1 MPAGGPARRQAI
13 RLMIT
18 LALERVYEPRFDT
31 AEMFTAMRQMHAD
44 GRYSPKASGI
54 PSAATTLKRV
64 GDLSSLGQ
72 FMRGHPLLER
82 HPDGVTNNKAG
93 DGSRQR
99 VQLWRVRQK

>member
-1 MPAGGPARRQAI
+1 VPAGGPARRQAI

-18 LALERVYEPRFDT
+18 MALERVNQDRFDT
-31 AEMFTAMRQMHAD
+31 AEMFTAMRQMHAE
-44 GRYSPKASGI
+44 GRYGPKGAGIAAPASRM
-54 PSAATTLKRV
+54 KRV

-82 HPDGVTNNKAG
+82 HSDGITNNKAG

-99 VQLWRVRQK
+99 VQLWRVRR